1 MKVCKLN
8 VRNRS
13 VCMAYCKLSFIFSQM
28 FLFSVKDI
36 FQLSSL
42 QNRVVSAGLV
52 TIGSVDR

>member
-13 VCMAYCKLSFIFSQM
+13 VCMAYCKLSFTFSQLC
-28 FLFSVKDI
+28 LFSVRGI